1 MAIVRAGVVWYD
13 NGVVRMIGHDGKR
26 TVLAR
31 WKQPYAEEPPQMSSS
46 GVAVALAADG
56 RFMGGIPPAHLSL
69 LSSGRADSSTEC
81 PRWRP
86 ELRSIGNF
94 VVAGDQLI
102 VAAEPT
108 CGGSGSSPQP
118 VFAKD
123 LRGGRWRVLRWLPGT
138 APPMLAAD
146 GSLVAI
152 GVQRSPSLMNVGVVD
167 ADSGSTVA
175 HARLPDGYL
184 AFAGKDRLSVSVP
197 TFGGFPF
204 YYRLE
209 TQGGSYGGS
218 RGSLGGEYRV
228 ALYKTD
234 GRYVASLGTSYEQPD
249 LSAMRRIA
257 VSYNAEMETQTL
269 AEQDLSDAQTRD
281 VIGFDQGRALLAIA
295 WRWPLLAAIETTSV
309 ALPSGQFNC
318 DYGTYGPPS
327 PPFLT
332 TIDLA
337 QSSPFDPPP
346 QRPSQPTSQQVLA
359 TCGPPQ
365 P

>member
-1 MAIVRAGVVWYD
+1 MLTSRSVTCNQGRSRSSAVGYSDRIGCELRRAVCAGVLAMIATLTGPALAIAGPAPPPRQQAVAIVRAGVVWYD

-218 RGSLGGEYRV
+218 RGCSE
-228 ALYKTD
+228 ANT
-234 GRYVASLGTSYEQPD
+234 ASLFTRLTGGMLRRWEPAMNSPTYPRCGA
-249 LSAMRRIA
+249 LRSATTPRWKRRPSRSRISPMRRQ
-257 VSYNAEMETQTL
+257 ET
-269 AEQDLSDAQTRD
+269 
-281 VIGFDQGRALLAIA
+281 
-295 WRWPLLAAIETTSV
+295 
-309 ALPSGQFNC
+309 
-318 DYGTYGPPS
+318 
-327 PPFLT
+327 
-332 TIDLA
+332 
-337 QSSPFDPPP
+337 
-346 QRPSQPTSQQVLA
+346 
-359 TCGPPQ
+359 
-365 P
+365 